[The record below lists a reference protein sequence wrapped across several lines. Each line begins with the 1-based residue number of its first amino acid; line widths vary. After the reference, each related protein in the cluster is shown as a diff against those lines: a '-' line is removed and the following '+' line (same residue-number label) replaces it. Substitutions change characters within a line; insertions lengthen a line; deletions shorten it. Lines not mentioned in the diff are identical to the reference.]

1 MGLAGRFPDNT
12 HTFNRKQ
19 VVFSRTTM
27 TRILLLLSLLLVLA
41 SPGALA
47 QGDNLP
53 GFGEG
58 NAVSLNQEYFL
69 GRAWLMA
76 FRRQAPI
83 LDDAVLQ
90 DYVETLVFRLA
101 STSQLRERRLIVVLV
116 ENRTI
121 NAFAVPGGIV
131 GVHNG
136 LISKAQNEAQFA
148 SVLTHELAHLSQRHF
163 ARGLEAQKK
172 AEAAGIAG
180 LLGGL
185 VMIAAGAG
193 DAGMASVMGGQAA
206 AQDSSLRYSRQFEQ
220 EADRVGMQNQA
231 NAGLDPGGA
240 AGMFTVMQEDSRRY
254 GSRPPEFLLTHPLTE
269 TRIADAKNRATTYP
283 RRIYEDNPGFQL
295 MRARVDLSFIAD
307 NKKAVEEFRRRRA
320 QGGRNA
326 VAAQYGLILA
336 LTQDGNFS
344 EARELLKPMREF
356 APNNIVYG
364 IAEAEI
370 DIAAKR
376 YDTAIR
382 LLDNILSLSPDNHPT
397 TMTLGRAYFEAGYF
411 EKADKLLARHAR
423 RHPGDAN
430 LWYLLA
436 EVQGKGGNILGLHQ
450 SRAEYFMLNGAMK
463 QAIEQLNYA
472 LPLATNAVTAERI
485 HTRIE
490 YFRNIERALRNFG

>member
-1 MGLAGRFPDNT
+1 MG
-12 HTFNRKQ
+12 KQ
-19 VVFSRTTM
+19 VVFSPTIM
-27 TRILLLLSLLLVLA
+27 TRFLRLLALLLVLA
-41 SPGALA
+41 APGALA
-47 QGDNLP
+47 QGDTLP

-101 STSQLRERRLIVVLV
+101 ATSQLRERRLIVVLV
-116 ENRTI
+116 RNPTI

-136 LISKAQNEAQFA
+136 LISKARNEAQFA

-163 ARGLEAQKK
+163 ARGLEAQKQSQ
-172 AEAAGIAG
+172 AASIAG

-193 DAGMASVMGGQAA
+193 DAGMASIMGGQAA
-206 AQDSSLRYSRQFEQ
+206 AQDSGLRYSRQFEQ
-220 EADRVGMQNQA
+220 EADRVGMQNQV

-240 AGMFTVMQEDSRRY
+240 AGMFTVMQEDSRQY

-269 TRIADAKNRATTYP
+269 SRIADAKNRAATYP
-283 RRIYEDNPGFQL
+283 KRIYEDNPGFQL
-295 MRARVDLSFIAD
+295 MRARVDLSFIVDDAD
-307 NKKAVEEFRRRRA
+307 AVKQFRQRRSR
-320 QGGRNA
+320 GGRNA
-326 VAAQYGLILA
+326 VAAQYGLVLA
-336 LTQDGNFS
+336 LTRGEQLA
-344 EARELLKPMREF
+344 EARELLAPMRDF

-376 YDTAIR
+376 YDAAIR
-382 LLDNILSLSPDNHPT
+382 LLENMLALSPGNHPT
-397 TMTLGRAYFEAGYF
+397 TMALGRAYFEGGYF
-411 EKADKLLARHAR
+411 AKADKLLARHAR
-423 RHPGDAN
+423 SHPGDAN

-450 SRAEYFMLNGAMK
+450 SRAEYFMLNGAMQ
-463 QAIEQLNYA
+463 QAIEQLNLA
-472 LPLATNAVTAERI
+472 LPMATNAVTAERI
-485 HTRIE
+485 HTRID
-490 YFRNIERALRNFG
+490 YFRNIEQALKNFG

>member
-1 MGLAGRFPDNT
+1 
-12 HTFNRKQ
+12 
-19 VVFSRTTM
+19 M
-27 TRILLLLSLLLVLA
+27 TRFFIFISLLLSLA
-41 SPGALA
+41 SPGAVA
-47 QGDNLP
+47 QGGNLP

-83 LDDAVLQ
+83 LDDTVLQ
-90 DYVETLVFRLA
+90 NYVEDLVFRLA
-101 STSQLRERRLIVVLV
+101 ATSQLRERRLVVVLI

-136 LISKAQNEAQFA
+136 LISRAENEAQFA

-172 AEAAGIAG
+172 SSAASIAG

-193 DAGMASVMGGQAA
+193 NAGMASVMGGQAA
-206 AQDSSLRYSRQFEQ
+206 AQDSRLRYSRQFEQ
-220 EADRVGMQNQA
+220 EADRVGMQNQV

-240 AGMFTVMQEDSRRY
+240 AGMFGVMQEESRKY

-269 TRIADAKNRATTYP
+269 NRVADAKNRAAAYP
-283 RRIYEDNPGFQL
+283 RRIYEDNPTFQL
-295 MRARVDLSFIAD
+295 MRARVDVSFFAD
-307 NKKAVEEFRRRRA
+307 ADKAVEEFRRRRA
-320 QGGRNA
+320 QGGRRA

-336 LTQDGNFS
+336 LTRSGALS
-344 EARELLKPMREF
+344 EARELLQPMRDF

-364 IAEAEI
+364 IADANI
-370 DIAAKR
+370 SIAAKQ
-376 YDTAIR
+376 YDSAIK
-382 LLDNILSLSPDNHPT
+382 LLQDMLSLTPDNHPT
-397 TMTLGRAYFEAGYF
+397 TMTLARAYFEGGYF
-411 EKADKLLARHAR
+411 EKADRLLSQHAR
-423 RHPGDAN
+423 SHPGDAS

-436 EVQGKGGNILGLHQ
+436 EIQGKGGNILGLHQ
-450 SRAEYFMLNGAMK
+450 SRAEYFALNGAMR

-485 HTRIE
+485 HTRIA
-490 YFRNIERALRNFG
+490 YFRNIERALKNFG